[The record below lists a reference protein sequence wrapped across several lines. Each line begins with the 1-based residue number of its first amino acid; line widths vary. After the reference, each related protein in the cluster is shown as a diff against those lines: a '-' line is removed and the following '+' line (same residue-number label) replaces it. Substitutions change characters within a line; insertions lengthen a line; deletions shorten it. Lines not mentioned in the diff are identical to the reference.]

1 MKRYILFLWGVLG
14 VFLSSYAQNVYTC
27 RYWFDR
33 NHSTS
38 VVESFTDSVWHGNI
52 DVASLTNGLHTLNLQ
67 VKDTS
72 NRWNSPR
79 SYMFIKLADTLH
91 SATTAGEPTYICW
104 MDNDYATRQTGL
116 LGNGH
121 LLLDVDTL
129 RNGLHTVNIALKQG
143 NDYTSTRSY
152 MFIKMSGAAFGSDS
166 GNYAYTCW
174 FDQDYASAQTG
185 LLTGGNILL
194 DVESLRNGVH
204 TVNITLNRGGDY
216 SSTRSYMFIK
226 MGSGTDSSARAIT
239 YTYWFDDNTSV
250 RRSGELQSG
259 NMMLDVEHLREG
271 VHFLNLTVT
280 THGTSTTYR
289 HIFYKDFV
297 GVRGIAKYEYWLN
310 GDYANSRRHTVDPVR
325 DTFNLVG
332 LLPVDTLPIRPECFH
347 FHPTD
352 TTPIIYA
359 KNEITFRFW
368 GNDMRFIDTTR
379 YYVDENVRMDV
390 VADTILPNTQ
400 ESFSPIV
407 ENNIKWF
414 KLSAKIGDS
423 LAFKSNIP
431 CTLKLFSPSG
441 GEVYNISSASA
452 LKFNG
457 LHTYENGTY
466 YLAIHS
472 SNPNNNNIQIV
483 EYKHYDK
490 YVILEH
496 TPTVMGNTV
505 GVFNLS
511 LTGNGFDK
519 LENAFLVNSSNAW
532 RMDSIVW
539 RTMNLASIRYII
551 PTGIPNDVYDLLLCF
566 KDYDGTLDTLVLEN
580 ALSLEKAFFGTIDV
594 DYSYNASTT
603 SPHLITL
610 TVRNNGNVAYQA
622 VPINIVYTNIDK
634 VTLNLYNELA
644 FVEENYINNRNNL
657 TYYVDSLFGRNA
669 RGAYIPL
676 LIPELNPYDS
686 RSIVLEINAPT
697 GTSFD
702 FYAWAGVPWSV
713 LTEDALIADSIYCA
727 TNPGHFGWNGGGTT
741 GGGTTG
747 DGTTGDGTTG
757 GGTTGGGTTGGGTT
771 GGGTTGGGTTGG
783 GTSGGSCASDVF
795 TPICVDVPDPCE
807 IGGRLG
813 SDLAECACG
822 IMMGNGIMLGNIMNA
837 LIHNNRMAQLNA
849 VGVYSYQDAVD
860 QGLDCMWP
868 TQGLQSP
875 GSIFWNAFGHC
886 TGLIPND
893 LVSYLAER
901 FADHMGDM
909 SEDCVPPGSHTPNI
923 PAPID
928 PNEITGYIAESGCKY
943 ISATVQKVYYEI
955 ECENE
960 PLYATAAAH
969 TVIITDTLD
978 STKFNLTSLASNR
991 ITIGNKVLTLNG
1003 EQNFIRT
1010 LDLRPEVNVIAQI
1023 QQIYDTNFGIIKWI
1037 VTSLD
1042 PYTMDEVTDY
1052 MIGVLPVNTD
1062 GKGVATFSYSI
1073 NLKSIFNDGT
1083 QISNKASIVFDEEKP
1098 IMTPLW
1104 TNIVD
1109 AVAPTSSISY
1119 GEIDQDSIILCFT
1132 SSDNRSGIWKY
1143 ELHGR
1148 VDSISPW
1155 QLVSGNIYSQV
1166 FSDTVNS
1173 LLNDFYVIAIDSAG
1187 NRETKNPKAEYNR
1200 NTGLTDGNNS
1210 VTYQIS
1216 FVNYDGSLLRTNT
1229 FASGIMPRYIGTLPT
1244 RTGDVRY
1251 TYAFRGWNPQLSTV
1265 SANATY
1271 TAVFDS
1277 IPNIY
1282 QITFVDKDSNVLQM
1296 DSLAYGATPE
1306 YVGTIQS
1313 LPPTDSF
1320 AYTFAGWNPSI
1331 TPVSGDAIY
1340 MIKYDSMSITDM
1352 RYFLVTYNNW
1362 DGTELYRDSVL
1373 YGYTPTYRGENP
1385 TKENEYFSYQFV
1397 GWSPTV
1403 LPISGNATYT
1413 ARFDSVAI
1421 LYNIKF
1427 VNANG
1432 YVLQENEMQY
1442 GSIPAY
1448 AGDVPTLRSNNRYS
1462 YTFRGWNNVIDT
1474 VTANATYTAVYD
1486 SVIRDYIVR
1495 FVDYNGGILQSDTL
1509 HYGDTIS
1516 YRGVAPQRVSQ
1527 APCRYVF
1534 TGWSSE
1540 RQIVEGN
1547 LDYIALYDSILFT
1560 IQCQTNDT
1568 AMGMAYSSAPQYG
1581 VPTVTLTA
1589 VANAG
1594 YRFVSW
1600 NDGDTAN
1607 PRIVTLDS
1615 NMMFVATFEQL
1626 NDAQVDTIVDVVV
1639 ACDSYT
1645 WINGVTY
1652 TESNNTATYRITVNN
1667 GDNEGVSDSIPGF
1680 EVSANIVTAV
1690 DKTTSNSIYN
1700 SLRSSSKSSSRDT
1713 IMVLNLT
1720 INYSTDTTI
1729 YDTICANSMYVE
1741 NGFNTNV
1748 AGIYTDT
1755 LQTVNGCDSIVRL
1768 YLTVNPVYDT
1778 VIYDT
1783 ICSNTM
1789 YTANGF
1795 NTNVAGTYT
1804 DTLQTINGCDSIVRL
1819 YLTVNPVYDTAI
1831 YDTICSNTM
1840 YTANGFNTN
1849 VAGTYIDTLQTIN
1862 GCDSIVTL
1870 HLTVNPVYDTA
1881 IYDTICSNTMYT
1893 ANGFNTNV
1901 AGTYIDTLQ
1910 TINGCDSIVRL
1921 YLTVNSVYDTVIYD
1935 TICSNTMY
1943 TANGF
1948 NTNVAGTHT
1957 DTLQTIN
1964 GCDSIVTLH
1973 LTVNNA
1979 VTIIDEQEACG
1990 SFTWIDGYT
1999 YTSSTNAPTYTI
2011 TSESG
2016 CDSIINLHL
2025 TIKIRPI
2032 GIDTQT
2038 ACDAFTWID
2047 GNTYV
2052 QSTNIPYYIL
2062 TASNGCDS
2070 VAILNLTINHSSHS
2084 IDVRTAC
2091 DSLTWIDGITYY
2103 ASTNTPTY
2111 TYTNAEGCDSIVTL
2125 NLTINNSYH
2134 IFDSIVA
2141 CNNYT
2146 WIDGVT
2152 YTESTNTPTY
2162 TYTTVNGCD
2171 SVVTLNLTIN
2181 NSTTG
2186 TDVVTACDSYTWI
2199 DGITYTESN
2208 NTATYTLTNAVGCD
2222 SVVTLNLTINNST
2235 IGSDSVT
2242 ACDSYTWIDGVTYT
2256 ESTDSVTYT
2265 LTNAMGCDS
2274 VVTLILTIN
2283 HSVYDTIVDTA
2294 MNEYTWNGEIY
2305 TQTGVYEYV
2314 AQTAAGCD
2322 SIVVLILTIQNIGV
2336 EVPDM
2341 LDNLKFYPNPAQSII
2356 TFNTEDIVK
2365 VEVLDGMGRMV
2376 AVFENSYRIDI
2387 SQLVKGYY
2395 TMRITTSKGITIRR
2409 VVKQ

>member
-727 TNPGHFGWNGGGTT
+727 TNPGHFGWN
-741 GGGTTG
+741 
-747 DGTTGDGTTG
+747 
-757 GGTTGGGTTGGGTT
+757 GGGTT

-1768 YLTVNPVYDT
+1768 YLTVN
-1778 VIYDT
+1778 
-1783 ICSNTM
+1783 
-1789 YTANGF
+1789 
-1795 NTNVAGTYT
+1795 
-1804 DTLQTINGCDSIVRL
+1804 
-1819 YLTVNPVYDTAI
+1819 
-1831 YDTICSNTM
+1831 
-1840 YTANGFNTN
+1840 
-1849 VAGTYIDTLQTIN
+1849 
-1862 GCDSIVTL
+1862 
-1870 HLTVNPVYDTA
+1870 
-1881 IYDTICSNTMYT
+1881 
-1893 ANGFNTNV
+1893 
-1901 AGTYIDTLQ
+1901 
-1910 TINGCDSIVRL
+1910 
-1921 YLTVNSVYDTVIYD
+1921 SVYDTVIYD

>member
-27 RYWFDR
+27 RYWFDQ

-52 DVASLTNGLHTLNLQ
+52 DVDSLTNGLHTLNLQ

-121 LLLDVDTL
+121 ILLDVDTL

-143 NDYTSTRSY
+143 SDYTSTRSY
-152 MFIKMSGAAFGSDS
+152 MFIKMSGGAFGSDS

-174 FDQDYASAQTG
+174 FDQDYSRVQTG
-185 LLTGGNILL
+185 VLSSNNIML
-194 DVESLRNGVH
+194 DVDSLENGLH
-204 TVNITLNRGGDY
+204 TVNIMLNRGNDY
-216 SSTRSYMFIK
+216 TSTRSYMFIK

-297 GVRGIAKYEYWLN
+297 GGIGIAKYEYWLN

-390 VADTILPNTQ
+390 VADTLERDTTKFIAMPTN
-400 ESFSPIV
+400 
-407 ENNIKWF
+407 ENIHWF
-414 KLSAKIGDS
+414 KLEAGIGDS
-423 LAFKSNIP
+423 LSFCLDKE
-431 CTLKLFSPSG
+431 CTYELYTPSG
-441 GEVYNISSASA
+441 KNVFKVGSSKSTAWSGLSVREDGVYHLAVHSG
-452 LKFNG
+452 NG
-457 LHTYENGTY
+457 NN
-466 YLAIHS
+466 AS
-472 SNPNNNNIQIV
+472 SN
-483 EYKHYDK
+483 
-490 YVILEH
+490 
-496 TPTVMGNTV
+496 V
-505 GVFNLS
+505 GVSYRHIYKYAVLDWDVHLVGNGAVSTITFL
-511 LTGNGFDK
+511 GNGFDS
-519 LENAFLVNSSNAW
+519 LQTVYLVNSQNDTLKSIYIGHDRNTQTPIAFNFENTDTGMYNAIFVFTDEVISVSNVVEVEPALPIILVSNLTYPTTFV
-532 RMDSIVW
+532 RGDAVTYTYEITNTGNMTAYNIPLYTYIGTEGKDDVSYIKYDGLGLPNIFDGAILDSIPEDERDEW
-539 RTMNLASIRYII
+539 IRFGEEEIGDMHYFY
-551 PTGIPNDVYDLLLCF
+551 PFKGVDEETGDSVYMLSNYFLLSF
-566 KDYDGTLDTLVLEN
+566 APYETKT
-580 ALSLEKAFFGTIDV
+580 LSLEITSSGTVDVWFTLPDTITEITHPSLAPLSNSVMPAMKVKASFAEHYCCAKEKITCILDAINLGLNIEQLITDAAMGIGVGVAVGGAVTGAGTVVGAKITASALIIEKKSEIVSCVTSSLSVMHGQISEWVCLDDGNENPNLWDKIQDFSSKQSIVSTILGCVGNKVNIAKWGGDKYKKIKAF
-594 DYSYNASTT
+594 
-603 SPHLITL
+603 L
-610 TVRNNGNVAYQA
+610 NGLKNGLDNYFQAYDLSEGH
-622 VPINIVYTNIDK
+622 VEMVTNC
-634 VTLNLYNELA
+634 LS
-644 FVEENYINNRNNL
+644 
-657 TYYVDSLFGRNA
+657 SLFKKK
-669 RGAYIPL
+669 
-676 LIPELNPYDS
+676 
-686 RSIVLEINAPT
+686 
-697 GTSFD
+697 
-702 FYAWAGVPWSV
+702 
-713 LTEDALIADSIYCA
+713 
-727 TNPGHFGWNGGGTT
+727 
-741 GGGTTG
+741 
-747 DGTTGDGTTG
+747 
-757 GGTTGGGTTGGGTT
+757 
-771 GGGTTGGGTTGG
+771 
-783 GTSGGSCASDVF
+783 
-795 TPICVDVPDPCE
+795 
-807 IGGRLG
+807 
-813 SDLAECACG
+813 
-822 IMMGNGIMLGNIMNA
+822 
-837 LIHNNRMAQLNA
+837 
-849 VGVYSYQDAVD
+849 
-860 QGLDCMWP
+860 
-868 TQGLQSP
+868 
-875 GSIFWNAFGHC
+875 
-886 TGLIPND
+886 PN
-893 LVSYLAER
+893 
-901 FADHMGDM
+901 
-909 SEDCVPPGSHTPNI
+909 CPPGDHKGGKSTPV
-923 PAPID
+923 APVD
-928 PNEITGYIAESGCKY
+928 PNEIYGYIAESGSFAVGKEQEELSY
-943 ISATVQKVYYEI
+943 TIEFENDTILSTSSAIKVE
-955 ECENE
+955 
-960 PLYATAAAH
+960 
-969 TVIITDTLD
+969 VRDTLNG
-978 STKFNLTSLASNR
+978 SVFNLGSFSSLGFSIGER
-991 ITIGNKVLTLNG
+991 IISLVG

-1010 LDLRPEVNVIAQI
+1010 VDMRPEINALAQVQLEYDSVSGIA
-1023 QQIYDTNFGIIKWI
+1023 KW
-1037 VTSLD
+1037 TFSSLD
-1042 PYTMDEVTDY
+1042 PLTLEE
-1052 MIGVLPVNTD
+1052 
-1062 GKGVATFSYSI
+1062 
-1073 NLKSIFNDGT
+1073 
-1083 QISNKASIVFDEEKP
+1083 ISNPELGFLPINFDGSGVGKVFYKVNRKSNLPDSAIIPNKAYIVFDNEEP
-1098 IMTPLW
+1098 IATSTW
-1104 TNIVD
+1104 VNILDTVSP
-1109 AVAPTSSISY
+1109 VSSISH
-1119 GEIDQDSIILCFT
+1119 GEFVSDTVTFCF
-1132 SSDNRSGIWKY
+1132 SGKDNNSGLWKY

-1265 SANATY
+1265 STNATY

-1448 AGDVPTLRSNNRYS
+1448 TGDVPTLRSNNRYS

-1495 FVDYNGGILQSDTL
+1495 FVDYNGGVLQSDTL
-1509 HYGDTIS
+1509 HYGDTVV
-1516 YRGVAPQRVSQ
+1516 YRGVAPQRASQ

-1560 IQCQTNDT
+1560 IQCQPNDT

-1589 VANAG
+1589 VANSCQ
-1594 YRFVSW
+1594 YFSSW
-1600 NDGDTAN
+1600 SDGNTDN
-1607 PRIVTLDS
+1607 PRIIELNRDTML
-1615 NMMFVATFEQL
+1615 VAVFSETQPVET
-1626 NDAQVDTIVDVVV
+1626 TIV
-1639 ACDSYT
+1639 AAICS
-1645 WINGVTY
+1645 GETY
-1652 TESNNTATYRITVNN
+1652 T
-1667 GDNEGVSDSIPGF
+1667 D
-1680 EVSANIVTAV
+1680 
-1690 DKTTSNSIYN
+1690 
-1700 SLRSSSKSSSRDT
+1700 
-1713 IMVLNLT
+1713 
-1720 INYSTDTTI
+1720 
-1729 YDTICANSMYVE
+1729 
-1741 NGFNTNV
+1741 NGFNV
-1748 AGIYTDT
+1748 
-1755 LQTVNGCDSIVRL
+1755 S
-1768 YLTVNPVYDT
+1768 
-1778 VIYDT
+1778 
-1783 ICSNTM
+1783 
-1789 YTANGF
+1789 
-1795 NTNVAGTYT
+1795 VAGTYT
-1804 DTLQTINGCDSIVRL
+1804 DTLQTINGCDSIL
-1819 YLTVNPVYDTAI
+1819 
-1831 YDTICSNTM
+1831 
-1840 YTANGFNTN
+1840 
-1849 VAGTYIDTLQTIN
+1849 
-1862 GCDSIVTL
+1862 
-1870 HLTVNPVYDTA
+1870 
-1881 IYDTICSNTMYT
+1881 
-1893 ANGFNTNV
+1893 
-1901 AGTYIDTLQ
+1901 
-1910 TINGCDSIVRL
+1910 
-1921 YLTVNSVYDTVIYD
+1921 
-1935 TICSNTMY
+1935 
-1943 TANGF
+1943 
-1948 NTNVAGTHT
+1948 
-1957 DTLQTIN
+1957 
-1964 GCDSIVTLH
+1964 
-1973 LTVNNA
+1973 
-1979 VTIIDEQEACG
+1979 
-1990 SFTWIDGYT
+1990 
-1999 YTSSTNAPTYTI
+1999 
-2011 TSESG
+2011 
-2016 CDSIINLHL
+2016 
-2025 TIKIRPI
+2025 
-2032 GIDTQT
+2032 
-2038 ACDAFTWID
+2038 
-2047 GNTYV
+2047 
-2052 QSTNIPYYIL
+2052 
-2062 TASNGCDS
+2062 
-2070 VAILNLTINHSSHS
+2070 
-2084 IDVRTAC
+2084 
-2091 DSLTWIDGITYY
+2091 
-2103 ASTNTPTY
+2103 
-2111 TYTNAEGCDSIVTL
+2111 TL
-2125 NLTINNSYH
+2125 NLTITNSTTGVDVVTAC
-2134 IFDSIVA
+2134 DS
-2141 CNNYT
+2141 YT

-2152 YTESTNTPTY
+2152 YTASNNTATY
-2162 TYTTVNGCD
+2162 TLTNAAGCD

-2181 NSTTG
+2181 NSSTTV
-2186 TDVVTACDSYTWI
+2186 D
-2199 DGITYTESN
+2199 N
-2208 NTATYTLTNAVGCD
+2208 
-2222 SVVTLNLTINNST
+2222 
-2235 IGSDSVT
+2235 VT

-2265 LTNAMGCDS
+2265 LTNAAGCDSIVTLNLTINNSTTETDVVTACDSYTWIDGVTYTESNNTATYTLTNAMGCDSIVTLNLTVNYAVYDTIVDTAVNEYVWNGTTYTESGVYQYSDTTVAGCDS
-2274 VVTLILTIN
+2274 VVTLILTI
-2283 HSVYDTIVDTA
+2283 
-2294 MNEYTWNGEIY
+2294 
-2305 TQTGVYEYV
+2305 QTV
-2314 AQTAAGCD
+2314 
-2322 SIVVLILTIQNIGV
+2322 GV
-2336 EVPDM
+2336 ETADE
-2341 LDNLKFYPNPAQSII
+2341 LETLAFYPNPTSGTI
-2356 TFNTEDIVK
+2356 TFNHTDIRK

-2387 SQLVKGYY
+2387 SQLAKGYY